1 MQYVAQI
8 QDDGKTITL
17 LIKQG
22 DNKEAVEGLRRLM
35 NTNFENDRDIKVCH
49 SRESNADTSLLIEN
63 K

>member
-22 DNKEAVEGLRRLM
+22 NNKEAVARLRRLM
-35 NTNFENDRDIKVCH
+35 NTNFKDNSVNVELSYKTKTEAR
-49 SRESNADTSLLIEN
+49 
-63 K
+63 